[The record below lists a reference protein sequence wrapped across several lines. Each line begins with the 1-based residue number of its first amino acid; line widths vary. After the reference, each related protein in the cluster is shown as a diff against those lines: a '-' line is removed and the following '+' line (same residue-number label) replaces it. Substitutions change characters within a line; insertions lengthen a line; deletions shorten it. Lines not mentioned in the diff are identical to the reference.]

1 MEECFWIRLLPWR
14 RKDRADSKSAQ
25 IKFACQLGF
34 TQENG
39 WNYLELL
46 LVNRSSWAVWV
57 EEANIRIDDLY
68 SLSQTTV
75 PTEQSKI
82 VIRQIV
88 EPRNTVGVSLAAALY
103 DAAGRPQRQ
112 YSCIVRTDVNYSVFD
127 EWSRTDAEPR
137 RATMRGLSAVGLRSI
152 RGHSKR

>member
-1 MEECFWIRLLPWR
+1 MEERFWIRLLPWR

-25 IKFACQLGF
+25 IKFACQIGF
-34 TQENG
+34 NQENG

-46 LVNRSSWAVWV
+46 LINRSSWAVWV
-57 EEANIRIDDLY
+57 EDANIHIDDLY
-68 SLSQTTV
+68 SISQTSV
-75 PTEQSKI
+75 PTEQAKI

-88 EPRNTVGVSLAAALY
+88 EPRNIVGVSLAAALY
-103 DAAGRPQRQ
+103 EAAGRPQRQ

-127 EWSRTDAEPR
+127 EWSSTNAEPR

-152 RGHSKR
+152 